1 MTPCSPSLN
10 NFSTSKVLLS
20 KNDKYNNLNIKT
32 SGITMWFERW
42 FLYSNAKA
50 NWGLYVLNALFL
62 YLYPVGTKNLIPVFQ
77 SVIWQLKSRYLAKP
91 HAFSS
96 MPLQSGIFTINRNI
110 LIGLVSSI
118 ITAALGYVVR
128 LILLNFLEYDVL
140 TNLDNLIP
148 SLSYF
153 CSLGGI
159 RFVINEFL
167 KENTFL
173 TYHCGGNRAV
183 SNPTAGSGSLPVGI
197 NPAGYSPMQAPNEPG
212 IGSSG
217 PAGSSGALVT
227 DERSKLQER
236 ILKIEGKL
244 SYSREQVEGARQDLD
259 EVVSRKPMYIE
270 SGNEEQRERE
280 HYGAISALH
289 DCNTNL
295 SAEMRMLSLLKTK
308 LANGDF
314 SMSDSSATTKRSFI
328 DSSMSND
335 NISTPA
341 NKRTSGNQ

>member
-1 MTPCSPSLN
+1 
-10 NFSTSKVLLS
+10 
-20 KNDKYNNLNIKT
+20 
-32 SGITMWFERW
+32 
-42 FLYSNAKA
+42 
-50 NWGLYVLNALFL
+50 
-62 YLYPVGTKNLIPVFQ
+62 
-77 SVIWQLKSRYLAKP
+77 
-91 HAFSS
+91 

-212 IGSSG
+212 ISSSG

-236 ILKIEGKL
+236 IFKIEGKL
-244 SYSREQVEGARQDLD
+244 SYCREQVEGARQDLD
-259 EVVSRKPMYIE
+259 EVVSKRPMYIE
-270 SGNEEQRERE
+270 NGHEELWTREYHE
-280 HYGAISALH
+280 AISALN

-295 SAEMRMLSLLKTK
+295 SSEMRMHSILKTK

-314 SMSDSSATTKRSFI
+314 SVSGSSGTTKRSFI

-335 NISTPA
+335 NFSTPA
-341 NKRTSGNQ
+341 NKRTSDNQ